1 MSLKAQFLAD
11 LVRSG
16 VTLPNE
22 EVSQLGRMTQMYNKF
37 QKVELPS
44 GQGRFINRF
53 KVGGDPEFIFMNAEG
68 QRINASTFRLK
79 TAIFAGADS
88 NGRLVEV
95 RPRAN
100 RSTLIVT
107 ASILSE
113 LRFLARFWPGTLDCE
128 WVTGGWLL
136 DDGIGGHVHF
146 GRKRQTRPYEINA
159 LDAMYFVLMG
169 LGVLPVKEQLRR
181 QQGDRFGQRYGQP
194 GDIRL
199 QKHGY
204 EYRTLPSYIDSPW
217 MAFFVLTLA
226 KLSVVN
232 PHLLTGWHEMTTKN
246 NLGLIR
252 NLLAYYKGRDDDA
265 MLCHYL
271 LAKRG
276 IPKHLGGDFRE
287 RWGLNFT
294 ALHPIQADYFPAS
307 IAPTREEVGELFDHL
322 VNQKALAPRET
333 EPSWKMSVPPGFT
346 WMMEDYD
353 TATNGMGEL
362 VHDGV
367 RARDIRFDLRAM
379 DDGKWAMSVPP
390 KLAAMLPKD
399 WAKQIACM
407 NPQFKVRIKNNPD
420 GHVLIAKKWR
430 EPALSAATRKIL
442 FSGVFPLWKINHASP
457 EVLSDW
463 VQTTR
468 VQPKWSGTVL
478 YQKEM

>member
-1 MSLKAQFLAD
+1 MSLKAQFFAD

-16 VTLPNE
+16 VSLPNAE
-22 EVSQLGRMTQMYNKF
+22 LSQLGRMTQMYTKF

-53 KVGGDPEFIFMNAEG
+53 KVGGDPEFIFMNEG
-68 QRINASTFRLK
+68 QRVNASTFHLK

-113 LRFLARFWPGTLDCE
+113 LRFLARFWPNTLNYE

-146 GRKRQTRPYEINA
+146 GRKRPTRAGEINA
-159 LDAMYFVLMG
+159 LDAMFFVLMD

-194 GDIRL
+194 GDIRI

-204 EYRTLPSYIDSPW
+204 EYRTLPSYLDSPW
-217 MAFFVLTLA
+217 MAFFVLTMA

-232 PHLLTGWHEMTTKN
+232 PNLLTGWHEMPTKKN
-246 NLGLIR
+246 IGLIR

-271 LAKRG
+271 LVKLG
-276 IPKHLGGDFRE
+276 LPKHIGGDFRE

-294 ALHPIQADYFPAS
+294 ALHPVQADYFPAS
-307 IAPTREEVGELFDHL
+307 IAPTREEVGELFEAL
-322 VNQKALAPRET
+322 VEGKQLQPKEI
-333 EPSWKMSVPPGFT
+333 EPSWQTHVPNGFV
-346 WMMEDYD
+346 WMMGDYGI
-353 TATNGMGEL
+353 ATNGMGEL

-367 RARDIRFDLRAM
+367 RPRDIPFDINPM
-379 DDGKWAMSVPP
+379 ENGKWAMYVPP
-390 KLAAMLPKD
+390 KIASMLPGD
-399 WAKQIACM
+399 WLKRISAL
-407 NPQFKVRIKNNPD
+407 NPQFHVKIKADPENR
-420 GHVLIAKKWR
+420 VFISKKWR
-430 EPALSAATRKIL
+430 EPALSATTRKIL
-442 FSGVFPLWKINHASP
+442 FSGVFPIWKINQASP
-457 EVLSDW
+457 ELLREW

-468 VQPKWSGTVL
+468 VKPKWSGTVL
-478 YQKEM
+478 YQKEF

>member
-1 MSLKAQFLAD
+1 MSLKAQFFAD

-22 EVSQLGRMTQMYNKF
+22 EVSQLGRMTQMYHKF

-53 KVGGDPEFIFMNAEG
+53 KIGGDPEFIFMNEG
-68 QRINASTFRLK
+68 QRVNASAFKLK

-100 RSTLIVT
+100 RSTLIVV

-113 LRFLARFWPGTLDCE
+113 LRFLARFWPATLGHE

-146 GRKRQTRPYEINA
+146 GRKRPTRPNEINA
-159 LDAMYFVLMG
+159 LDAMYFVLMD

-204 EYRTLPSYIDSPW
+204 EYRTLPSYLDSPW

-226 KLSVVN
+226 KLAVVN
-232 PHLLTGWHEMTTKN
+232 PYLLTGWHEMVTKN
-246 NLGLIR
+246 NLGLVR

-276 IPKHLGGDFRE
+276 IPKHFGGDFRE

-294 ALHPIQADYFPAS
+294 TLHPVEADYFPAS
-307 IAPTREEVGELFDHL
+307 IAPSREEVGELFEHL
-322 VNQKALAPRET
+322 VNRTALKPKEV
-333 EPSWKMSVPPGFT
+333 EPTWQTHVPKGFV
-346 WMMEDYD
+346 WMMSDYD
-353 TATNGMGEL
+353 IATNGMGEL

-367 RARDIRFDLRAM
+367 RPREIPFDINPM
-379 DDGKWAMSVPP
+379 DNGKWAMYVPP
-390 KLAAMLPKD
+390 KLASMLPKD
-399 WAKQIACM
+399 WLKRIAAM
-407 NPQFKVRIKNNPD
+407 NPQFHVRIKSDPENR
-420 GHVLIAKKWR
+420 VFISKKWR
-430 EPALSAATRKIL
+430 DPSLSAATRKIL
-442 FSGVFPLWKINHASP
+442 FSGVFPIWKINQASP
-457 EVLSDW
+457 ELLREW

-478 YQKEM
+478 YQKES